1 MHTNCSKMMSIDDVN
16 GYVLGVTPAPPE
28 IAGLILKAYESHWF
42 PLIWGGRLTSY
53 NVGLMFWAH
62 LLVVGL
68 EKEHQRLAYEFIT
81 AHKSSWEKKSKHRT
95 LTAGFNER
103 SARNLWL
110 LGLWSEFHLY
120 HLVASVWAR
129 AAPCAVSNDL
139 GNGTEKKVGSELP
152 RSMVFLDGTNAF
164 SCNKRLTSIP
174 CLQPR
179 ESLRFEKAQ
188 TVGS

>member
-81 AHKSSWEKKSKHRT
+81 AHKSSWEKKTKHRT

-120 HLVASVWAR
+120 HLVASVLASCPWTAR
-129 AAPCAVSNDL
+129 KWS
-139 GNGTEKKVGSELP
+139 GQFRRKWFQELA
-152 RSMVFLDGTNAF
+152 RSMVWLWTAKCIFL
-164 SCNKRLTSIP
+164 
-174 CLQPR
+174 
-179 ESLRFEKAQ
+179 
-188 TVGS
+188 